1 MPGKRT
7 FRRGFGLG
15 VTGRRI
21 TLIAATKYRRKVN
34 QSTTN
39 SKDVSSFGG
48 RLRWIRQNKG
58 MTLRQFADRLHC
70 TPGYLS
76 KLESGK
82 ATRPADRFIVSV
94 SMTFYVNGDWL
105 RDGVGAP
112 FGMPVAN
119 KKAQSDW
126 LETQWNKIIPL
137 LSELPNALAAK
148 SVLNCVLG
156 SASLQELQ
164 EIWRRVRSL
173 PGLSSPAIFF
183 WNDVFTEC
191 QFSRLSFSGES
202 SGASNI
208 DKLDNELPA
217 AKVGDVTS
225 EVPTWPG
232 LKAELLKLTVERGMK
247 AWLADELGVSRQVVN
262 NWLATSDQGRP
273 DAENTL
279 LLLRWAKG
287 GGGKI
292 KIPRK

>member
-1 MPGKRT
+1 MTQATQKSPWGKTIGSRLQWLRT
-7 FRRGFGLG
+7 FKGL
-15 VTGRRI
+15 
-21 TLIAATKYRRKVN
+21 
-34 QSTTN
+34 
-39 SKDVSSFGG
+39 
-48 RLRWIRQNKG
+48 
-58 MTLRQFADRLHC
+58 TLRAFADRLHC
-70 TPGYLS
+70 SASYLS

-82 ATRPADRFIVSV
+82 SQAPSERLIVAV
-94 SMTFYVNGDWL
+94 SMAYKVSGDWI
-105 RDGVGAP
+105 RSGKGDP
-112 FGMPVAN
+112 FYLPQLTGN
-119 KKAQSDW
+119 AQPDW
-126 LETQWNKIIPL
+126 SNEEMQRIMAV
-137 LSELPNALAAK
+137 LSELPDALNGVKVVDCILGKIPLAA
-148 SVLNCVLG
+148 
-156 SASLQELQ
+156 LQ
-164 EIWRRVRSL
+164 EIWRRVRML
-173 PGLSSPAIFF
+173 PNLTPAAISF
-183 WNDVFTEC
+183 WNDVFTDC

-217 AKVGDVTS
+217 AKVSDVTS